1 MFILR
6 IENHI
11 PIYGNQCFF
20 QCDVYSGR
28 QFVSVHVWRVW
39 SGTNI
44 ESVVSGSVC
53 NWMDLYE
60 VVSCSSIHVDVASTL
75 YT

>member
-1 MFILR
+1 M
-6 IENHI
+6 H
-11 PIYGNQCFF
+11 GNQWFF
-20 QCDVYSGR
+20 QSDVYSGR

-44 ESVVSGSVC
+44 ESVVSGLVC

-60 VVSCSSIHVDVASTL
+60 VVSSCSSIHVDVASTL
-75 YT
+75 ST